1 MSSPNIDLKTL
12 LSLLS
17 VFKKLSFF
25 KNNLALLVPIGIAM
39 VAGLLFIPTTLLS
52 SGLRKAIQD
61 KSVRVSQ
68 EIDRLTREVGTAAQ
82 AEALGPYRD
91 AYAQDANAMDNR
103 ILQTTQRELISYRLF
118 PDDPNETSQESF
130 RPFQHGFLSG
140 VDAML
145 QSLNAGS
152 PPTDQDINTALE
164 NAFPRSASGSRV
176 NSLLSSGGTGPGGR
190 TARLSVRNM
199 SAPARRIVNMV
210 CEDRARSIKVY
221 ASAVDVDGYLYWS
234 TDPVTGWKFDGWDK
248 ALKDA
253 WYWQMAYW
261 MLEDVVT
268 TVRQMNEKAD
278 NVRDASVKRIVNVLF
293 TQSQAGR
300 TVIGGRRYR
309 PGAKDRQTP
318 TYAMNVKTAMTGTP
332 CTGRFCNDTYYVM
345 QFDVRVIVKA
355 SDVMAFMQELCRA
368 KTHKFRGWRGTQ
380 PEQTFQHNQI
390 TILESQVIPVD
401 LESPEH
407 SIYEYGPE
415 EVVDMDLLCEYVFNK
430 AAFEYMPG
438 KTIVPQQVL
447 DDLANGA
454 NPAKK

>member
-25 KNNLALLVPIGIAM
+25 KNNLALLVPIGIAV

-52 SGLRKAIQD
+52 SGLRKTIQD

-68 EIDRLTREVGTAAQ
+68 EIDRLTREVGTAAEV
-82 AEALGPYRD
+82 EALGSYRE

-103 ILQTTQRELISYRLF
+103 ILQTTQRELISYQLF
-118 PDDPNETSQESF
+118 PDDPNETSPLLF
-130 RPFQHGFLSG
+130 NPFQQGFLSG

-145 QSLNAGS
+145 KSLNAGS
-152 PPTDQDINTALE
+152 PPTDEDVKTALE
-164 NAFPRSASGSRV
+164 NAFPRSSVGSRV
-176 NSLLSSGGTGPGGR
+176 STFLPSTSTGRGGTTGR
-190 TARLSVRNM
+190 LNVRNM
-199 SAPARRIVNMV
+199 SPAARRIVTMI
-210 CEDRARSIKVY
+210 CEDRAKSIKVY
-221 ASAVDVDGYLYWS
+221 ASAADVDGYLYWS
-234 TDPVTGWKFDGWDK
+234 TDPVAGWKFDGWDK
-248 ALKDA
+248 ALRDA

-268 TVRQMNEKAD
+268 TTRQMNEKAD

-293 TQSQAGR
+293 TQSRTGR

-309 PGAKDRQTP
+309 PNAKDKQTP
-318 TYAMNVKTAMTGTP
+318 TYVMSVKTAMTGTP
-332 CTGRFCNDTYYVM
+332 CTGRFCNDTSYVM
-345 QFDVRVIVKA
+345 QFDVRAIVKA

-368 KTHKFRGWRGTQ
+368 KTHKFRGWRGNQ

-390 TILESQVIPVD
+390 TVLESQVIPVD
-401 LESPEH
+401 RENPEH

-415 EVVDMDLLCEYVFNK
+415 EVVDVDLLCEYVFNK
-430 AAFEYMPG
+430 AAFEYKPG

-447 DDLANGA
+447 DDITNGG